1 MSYAVAVARMT
12 HSLSLIIAVT
22 FLCMLSPG
30 PDMVLVMSNTLRA
43 DRRSGL
49 LTALGVLT
57 GNAVHIAYCLLGL
70 GWLIA
75 NSIAAYA
82 VLKYAGAAYLIY
94 LGVCSWR
101 SAGRVEFETQSTSRV
116 GGRPYLQ
123 GLFNNLLNPKGALFY
138 LGVFTQVIR
147 PDTPGFEAAVLV
159 VAMVATSALFWW
171 VFVNTLHLPRVR
183 TVLAG
188 SRRLVDRAFG
198 ALLIALGVRIAIE
211 R

>member
-1 MSYAVAVARMT
+1 MT
-12 HSLSLIIAVT
+12 DSLSLIIGVT
-22 FLCMLSPG
+22 LLCMLSPG
-30 PDMVLVMSNTLRA
+30 PDMVLVMSNTLRG
-43 DRRSGL
+43 DRRRGL
-49 LTALGVLT
+49 WTSLGVLT

-82 VLKYAGAAYLIY
+82 VLKYAGAGYLIY

-101 SAGRVEFETQSTSRV
+101 SAGHVELETQSTSRV
-116 GGRPYLQ
+116 GRGAYLQ

-147 PDTPGFEAAVLV
+147 PDTPGTEAAVLV
-159 VAMVATSALFWW
+159 ATMVATSALFW
-171 VFVNTLHLPRVR
+171 VAFVNTLHLPRVR
-183 TVLAG
+183 SLLAG